1 MMVEDR
7 GHRGWIRFYGIG
19 FEFVAAV
26 VGFTLVG
33 YWVDRHY
40 GSSPAGILVGLALG
54 LIGATYNLIR
64 STKIASDMARRDD
77 AEAKSENAAEGGG
90 RDRERRP

>member
-1 MMVEDR
+1 MAVDGR
-7 GHRGWIRFYGIG
+7 NPRGWIRFYGIG

-40 GSSPAGILVGLALG
+40 GSTPAGILIGLALG

-64 STKIASDMARRDD
+64 ATRIASEMARRED
-77 AEAKSENAAEGGG
+77 AEAKREDSAD
-90 RDRERRP
+90 RDRGP

>member
-1 MMVEDR
+1 MAVDGR
-7 GHRGWIRFYGIG
+7 SPRGWIRFYGIG

-40 GSSPAGILVGLALG
+40 DSSPAGILIGLALG
-54 LIGATYNLIR
+54 LIGATYNLVR
-64 STKIASDMARRDD
+64 ATRIAWVMAGRDD
-77 AEAKSENAAEGGG
+77 AEVK
-90 RDRERRP
+90 R